1 MKPRNTL
8 IAFSLKYKGDWDAI
22 MKALCDR
29 ESPEKEY
36 LDQVEKLKCNTTTM
50 LDLDYPQQ
58 LKAIRKAPFVLYYYG
73 DLSLI
78 QDYHKNVSVVGSR
91 DYSEYGKRKT
101 EEIVDGLSRNGFTIV
116 SGMAIGIDTIAHQ
129 QAINSKGKT
138 VAILGSGI
146 DYCYPSSNIHLY
158 ERLKRHHLVMSEY
171 PGNMEPLPY
180 YFPIRNRIIA
190 ALSKTLVVTEAK
202 YNSGSLITATL
213 ASKGNSDVMCVPY
226 EADKESE
233 CNRLIKNGAFLV
245 ENVEDILEQMSAF

>member
-1 MKPRNTL
+1 MKARNTL
-8 IAFSLKYKGDWDAI
+8 IAFSIKYRGDWDSI

-29 ESPEKEY
+29 ESIETEY
-36 LDQVEKLKCNTTTM
+36 LEQAEKIKCKTVTM
-50 LDLDYPQQ
+50 VDLDYPPY

-73 DLSLI
+73 DLSII

-91 DYSEYGKRKT
+91 NYSEYGKRKT
-101 EEIVDGLSRNGFTIV
+101 EEIVDGLVQSGFNII

-146 DYCYPSSNIHLY
+146 DFCYPPSNLHLY
-158 ERLKRHHLVMSEY
+158 EYLKRNHLVISEY
-171 PGNMEPLPY
+171 PGSLEPQPY

-190 ALSKTLVVTEAK
+190 GLSKTLVVTEAK

-213 ASKGNSDVMCVPY
+213 ASKGNADVMCVPY